1 MKKLFVGNIPHS
13 TTEAEL
19 RTFFEP
25 HGKVDQVSVVTDR
38 DTGRSRGFA
47 FVEMAD
53 SGEAEKAIAA
63 LNGKELGG
71 RALNINEARPKTAG
85 GGGGFGGGRPGGFG
99 GRPGGGGGGFGGGGR
114 PGGGGGG
121 RPGGGGGGRSGGG
134 GRPGGGGKSGGG
146 RSGGGGRGDDYDGHA
161 RQPREPRW

>member
-19 RTFFEP
+19 RTLFAA
-25 HGKVDQVSVVTDR
+25 HGAVEQVSVVTDR

-47 FVEMAD
+47 FVEMTD

-71 RALNINEARPKTAG
+71 RALNVNEAKPKTERSSG
-85 GGGGFGGGRPGGFG
+85 PRGQRSG
-99 GRPGGGGGGFGGGGR
+99 
-114 PGGGGGG
+114 GGGGGG
-121 RPGGGGGGRSGGG
+121 R
-134 GRPGGGGKSGGG
+134 
-146 RSGGGGRGDDYDGHA
+146 DDFRGHA